1 MTLPAALADEIRHRL
16 EALARE
22 RGIPGAVVAVLA
34 GDEIHEWATGVTN
47 LATGVATTPETVF
60 QIGSIT
66 KVWTATL
73 VMQLLDERRLE
84 LDAPVRTYLPDL
96 RFADPVAT
104 ERTTVR
110 HLLAH
115 TSGVDGD
122 VFEDFGRG
130 DEAVARYVAACSEA
144 GSVFPPGAGWSYCNL
159 GFVVLGRV
167 VEVLT
172 GLPWHVALRERLVG
186 PLGSPTPVA
195 LAEDAIRFRAALGHL
210 RDRAT
215 GRSRPAERW
224 QLAQA
229 TAPAGGT
236 PAARARDLLAFAR
249 MHLDGG
255 RAADGSAVL
264 SGSSVASMQ
273 EVQAEVPS
281 ARPGEELWGLGW
293 AIDHWDGERAIGHR
307 GATIGQ
313 AAELRILPGH
323 RLAVAVMTNADTSR
337 PLVHAI
343 ETMVFGEL
351 AGIAVPPIPAPPEPP
366 ATVTEPSR
374 YEGTY
379 QRHTYRHEVAW
390 TGDELRLRT
399 RTSGPLAEI
408 YPDPEPEDLV
418 PADERTFF
426 VYDAATDDRRP
437 ILFLGVEGDSPASAL
452 FDGRVAPR
460 LSGGVGL

>member
-1 MTLPAALADEIRHRL
+1 MSLPPAFVAEVRDRLVSLAED
-16 EALARE
+16 
-22 RGIPGAVVAVLA
+22 RGIPGAVLAVLHD
-34 GDEIHEWATGVTN
+34 DEVHEWSTGVTS
-47 LATGVATTPETVF
+47 LSTGVEVTPEAVF

-73 VMQLLDERRLE
+73 IMQLVDEDRVE

-110 HLLAH
+110 HLLTH

-130 DEAVARYVAACSEA
+130 DDAVARYVEACA
-144 GSVFPPGAGWSYCNL
+144 GATSVMPPGAGWSYCNL

-172 GLPWHVALRERLVG
+172 GMPWHRALRDRLVA
-186 PLGSPTPVA
+186 PLGLATPVA
-195 LAEDAIRFRAALGHL
+195 LAEEAIVFRASSGHL

-215 GRSRPAERW
+215 GRPRPAETW

-236 PAARARDLLAFAR
+236 PAARARDLLSFAR

-255 RAADGSAVL
+255 LAQEGSRVL
-264 SGSSVASMQ
+264 SETATVAMQ
-273 EVQAEVPS
+273 EPQAEVPS
-281 ARPGEELWGLGW
+281 ASPGGDLWGLGW
-293 AIDHWDGERAIGHR
+293 SVNDWDGVRAIGH
-307 GATIGQ
+307 GGLTIGQ
-313 AAELRILPGH
+313 SAELRILPD
-323 RLAVAVMTNADTSR
+323 RRIALALLMNAETGG
-337 PLVHAI
+337 PLVEAI
-343 ETMVFGEL
+343 ETFVLGEL
-351 AGIAVPPIPAPPEPP
+351 AEVTVPPRPAPPETP
-366 ATVTEPSR
+366 APVVDPAR
-374 YEGTY
+374 YEGVY
-379 QRHTYRHEVAW
+379 ERRGYRREVAW
-390 TGDELRLRT
+390 TGSALRLSSHY
-399 RTSGPLAEI
+399 SGPLSEL
-408 YPDPEPEDLV
+408 YPDPDPDDLI

-426 VYDAATDDRRP
+426 AYDPDADDRVP
-437 ILFLGVEGDSPASAL
+437 ILFLGLEEGGHAHAM

-460 LSGGVGL
+460 VGGGVGL